1 MTKDLAAGAT
11 LGADKGHD
19 AEAFVEGLAQRGIVP
34 HVAVNG
40 SVGKVRKTAVPPEVA
55 ARAGYAAGMRNR
67 KRIGE
72 ILRWTK
78 FAGGLAQLKLRGLAK
93 VGAAFV
99 FGLAALNLV
108 LLPKLL
114 APGAGLCPDAGK

>member
-1 MTKDLAAGAT
+1 MTQDLAAGAT
-11 LGADKGHD
+11 LGADKGCD
-19 AEAFVEGLAQRGIVP
+19 AEAFVKGLEKRGIVP

-55 ARAGYAAGMRNR
+55 AGMRIR

-78 FAGGLAQLKLRGLAK
+78 FAGGHAQLKLRGLAK
-93 VGAAFV
+93 VGAVLV

-114 APGAGLCPDAGK
+114 APGAGLCLDGWK